1 MNNLQQVEATLEL
14 AAKALPKGY
23 GLYDFGGNKT
33 VVPKPCTSNDNGY
46 LTDHIAAIE
55 KTRECPA
62 DPVVITA
69 FTFDLQFVTAR
80 QIVEGM
86 EKALENN
93 KTQTK
98 EFVIL

>member
-1 MNNLQQVEATLEL
+1 
-14 AAKALPKGY
+14 
-23 GLYDFGGNKT
+23 
-33 VVPKPCTSNDNGY
+33 
-46 LTDHIAAIE
+46 
-55 KTRECPA
+55 
-62 DPVVITA
+62 
-69 FTFDLQFVTAR
+69 LQFVTAR